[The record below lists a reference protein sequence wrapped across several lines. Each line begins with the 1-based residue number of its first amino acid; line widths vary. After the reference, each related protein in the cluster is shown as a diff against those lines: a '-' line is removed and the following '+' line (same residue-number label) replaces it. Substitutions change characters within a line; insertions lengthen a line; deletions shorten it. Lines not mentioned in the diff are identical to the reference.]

1 MQDERAGKTKSTKRR
16 YTMTY
21 RQLWELF
28 YGEYDLKYCI
38 DRNLFYELKKDGQSI
53 KHITKSLVDYPFE
66 IISTDLL
73 MIFGP
78 QTEFIDE
85 NNDAATET
93 LKRLHEDNNF
103 DELSKLAVLQ
113 GLILG
118 NTALKVGRD
127 DRQRVRAGLVNF
139 LRGDVEFIMDA
150 GTIVEWIYK
159 YSVPDGNAQMNIE
172 EHYRKD
178 RTIIDIGGNIKE
190 APNAYNEFWFKFAAN
205 MPSLNSEVWGD
216 SELERFADTVDEMN
230 SYLSRIGAIADI
242 YAKPR
247 IIARKLMNPEDLKAT
262 DNVWAVDA
270 EDLSILEY
278 QGNVIPSL
286 ITTYDR
292 LENYLRNKCPE
303 LILNDLGQIAGY
315 ALKLKLSKLIRKI
328 ENYRRVYFPLLESV
342 SNLMLKME
350 GIADPN
356 VKIHAKPV
364 IPSDEVEDIQKWMQ
378 LVSMNLV
385 SKETA
390 AEALGIDWKQEKRK
404 MDKESE
410 EGYARMAQYLTQ
422 GSDENADAESE

>member
-1 MQDERAGKTKSTKRR
+1 
-16 YTMTY
+16 MTY
-21 RQLWELF
+21 KQLWELF
-28 YGEYDLKYCI
+28 YGEYDLKYCV
-38 DRNLFYELKKDGQSI
+38 DRGLFYELKKDGSTI

-66 IISTDLL
+66 ILNTDLS

-78 QTEFIDE
+78 EIRYIDE
-85 NNDAATET
+85 NNDTATEK
-93 LKRLHEDNNF
+93 LKVLHEDNNF
-103 DELSKLAVLQ
+103 DELARLAVLQ

-127 DRQRVRAGLVNF
+127 DRQRVRTGLVNF
-139 LRGDVEFIMDA
+139 LRGDVDFVMDA
-150 GTIVEWIYK
+150 GTIIEWKYK
-159 YSVPDGNAQMNIE
+159 YSVPDGNSTVNVE
-172 EHYRKD
+172 ERYRKD

-190 APNAYNEFWFKFAAN
+190 APNAYGEFWFKYAAN
-205 MPSLNSEVWGD
+205 MPSLNSDVWGD

-247 IIARKLMNPEDLKAT
+247 IIARKLMNPESLQAT
-262 DNVWAVDA
+262 DNLWAIDA
-270 EDLSILEY
+270 EDISILEY

-286 ITTYDR
+286 LATYDR

-303 LILNDLGQIAGY
+303 LIMNDLGQIAGY

-328 ENYRRVYFPLLESV
+328 ENYRNVYFPFLESV
-342 SNLMLKME
+342 SNLMLKMDGVAE
-350 GIADPN
+350 PN
-356 VKIHAKPV
+356 VKIRAQPV

-378 LVSMNLV
+378 LVSLNLV

-390 AEALGIDWKQEKRK
+390 AEALGIDWKQEKKR

-410 EGYARMAQYLTQ
+410 EGYARMAEYLTQ
-422 GSDENADAESE
+422 GSDENEDAESE

>member
-1 MQDERAGKTKSTKRR
+1 
-16 YTMTY
+16 MTY
-21 RQLWELF
+21 KQLWELF
-28 YGEYDLKYCI
+28 YGEYDLRYCI
-38 DRNLFYELKKDGQSI
+38 ERNLFYELKKDGSTI

-66 IISTDLL
+66 ILNTDLT

-78 QTEFIDE
+78 EIRYIDE
-85 NNDAATET
+85 NNDTATEK
-93 LKRLHEDNNF
+93 LKVLHEDNNF
-103 DELSKLAVLQ
+103 DELARLAVLQ

-127 DRQRVRAGLVNF
+127 DRQRVRTGLVNF
-139 LRGDVEFIMDA
+139 LRGDVDFVMDA
-150 GTIVEWIYK
+150 GTIIEWIYK
-159 YSVPDGNAQMNIE
+159 YSVPDGNSTVNVE
-172 EHYRKD
+172 ERYRKD

-190 APNAYNEFWFKFAAN
+190 APNAYGEFWFKHTAN
-205 MPSLNSEVWGD
+205 MPSLNSDVWGD

-247 IIARKLMNPEDLKAT
+247 IIARKLMNPESLQAT
-262 DNVWAVDA
+262 DNLWAIDA
-270 EDLSILEY
+270 EDISILEY

-286 ITTYDR
+286 LATYDR

-303 LILNDLGQIAGY
+303 LIMNDLGQIAGY

-328 ENYRRVYFPLLESV
+328 ENYRNVYFPFLESV
-342 SNLMLKME
+342 SNLMLKMDGVAE
-350 GIADPN
+350 PN
-356 VKIHAKPV
+356 VKIQAQPV

-390 AEALGIDWKQEKRK
+390 AEALGIDWKQEKK
-404 MDKESE
+404 KIEKESE
-410 EGYARMAQYLTQ
+410 EGYARMAEYLTQ
-422 GSDENADAESE
+422 GGNENEDAESE

>member
-1 MQDERAGKTKSTKRR
+1 
-16 YTMTY
+16 MTY
-21 RQLWELF
+21 KQLWELF
-28 YGEYDLKYCI
+28 YGEYDLKYCQE
-38 DRNLFYELKKDGQSI
+38 RNLFYELKKDGSTI

-66 IISTDLL
+66 IISTDLS

-78 QTEFIDE
+78 EIRYIDE
-85 NNDAATET
+85 NNDTATEK
-93 LKRLHEDNNF
+93 LKVLHEDNNF
-103 DELSKLAVLQ
+103 DELARLAVLQ

-127 DRQRVRAGLVNF
+127 DRQRVRVGLVNF
-139 LRGDVEFIMDA
+139 LRGDVDFVMDA
-150 GTIVEWIYK
+150 GTIIEWKYK
-159 YSVPDGNAQMNIE
+159 YSVPDGNSTVNVE
-172 EHYRKD
+172 ERYRKD

-190 APNAYNEFWFKFAAN
+190 APNAYGEFWFKHAAN
-205 MPSLNSEVWGD
+205 MPSLNSDVWGD

-247 IIARKLMNPEDLKAT
+247 IIARKLMNPESLQAT
-262 DNVWAVDA
+262 DNLWAIDA
-270 EDLSILEY
+270 EDISILEY

-286 ITTYDR
+286 LATYDR

-303 LILNDLGQIAGY
+303 LIMNDLGQIAGY

-328 ENYRRVYFPLLESV
+328 ENYRNVYFPFLESV
-342 SNLMLKME
+342 SNLMLKMDGVAE
-350 GIADPN
+350 PN
-356 VKIHAKPV
+356 VKIHAQPV

-390 AEALGIDWKQEKRK
+390 AEALGIDWKQEKK
-404 MDKESE
+404 KIEMEAE
-410 EGYARMAQYLTQ
+410 EGYARMAEYLTQ
-422 GSDENADAESE
+422 GGNENEDAESK

>member
-1 MQDERAGKTKSTKRR
+1 
-16 YTMTY
+16 MTY
-21 RQLWELF
+21 KQLWELF
-28 YGEYDLKYCI
+28 YGEYDLRYCI
-38 DRNLFYELKKDGQSI
+38 ERNLFYELKKDGSTI

-66 IISTDLL
+66 ILNTDLT

-78 QTEFIDE
+78 SVQYIDE
-85 NNDAATET
+85 NNEAATEK
-93 LKRLHEDNNF
+93 LKVLHEENNF
-103 DELSKLAVLQ
+103 DELSRLAVLQ

-118 NTALKVGRD
+118 DTALKVGRD
-127 DRQRVRAGLVNF
+127 DRQRVRVGLVNF
-139 LRGDVEFIMDA
+139 LRGDVEFVMDA
-150 GTIVEWIYK
+150 GTIIEWIYK
-159 YSVPDGNAQMNIE
+159 YSVPDGNSTVNVE
-172 EHYRKD
+172 ERYRKD

-190 APNAYNEFWFKFAAN
+190 APNAYGEFWFKHTAN
-205 MPSLNSEVWGD
+205 MPSLNSDVWGD

-247 IIARKLMNPEDLKAT
+247 IIARKLMNPESLQAT
-262 DNVWAVDA
+262 DNLWAIDA
-270 EDLSILEY
+270 EDISILEY

-286 ITTYDR
+286 LATYDR

-303 LILNDLGQIAGY
+303 LIMNDLGQIAGY

-328 ENYRRVYFPLLESV
+328 ENYRNVYFPFLESV
-342 SNLMLKME
+342 SNLMLKMDGVAE
-350 GIADPN
+350 PN
-356 VKIHAKPV
+356 IKIQAKPV

-390 AEALGIDWKQEKRK
+390 AEALGIDWKQEKK
-404 MDKESE
+404 KIEKESE